1 MNYQPEKV
9 SKYVQDTKK
18 TVGLKEDKKMPNPYY
33 VVVENFDP
41 LNFYFFFLFFPFLPI
56 VVFKG
61 QFTAQ
66 FPAILVQFFHPS
78 CASYGFFSAF
88 NKGLYKEQRSE
99 KLIRVLRWWSQS
111 NQSYNVTQ

>member
-66 FPAILVQFFHPS
+66 FPAILGPVFSLFVCKLRVFFGVQ
-78 CASYGFFSAF
+78 
-88 NKGLYKEQRSE
+88 QRVIQRAAVR
-99 KLIRVLRWWSQS
+99 KTHQS
-111 NQSYNVTQ
+111 P